1 MDVVLAKTFIAVC
14 DVGSFIKAS
23 ERLYVTQST
32 VSARIKQLEDQLGQ
46 ALFVRTKAGASLTPA
61 GQRFLPFAE
70 KFVQTWEHARQE
82 VALPESICSILTV
95 GAEFTLWERLFV
107 NWIPW
112 IRKALPDLAVRAE
125 VGTPGQLMTHL
136 AEGLLD
142 LAVTY
147 TPQQRSGLI
156 VEELMVEELVLAG
169 SRADARGPEDGDYIY
184 VDWGAEFRMA
194 HTEAFQ
200 YSTSP
205 VLAVD
210 YGPLALQHIVV
221 NGGSA
226 YLPLRLVRPRLQDG
240 SLHQIE
246 GAPVFQRSAYIARYP
261 SDDDVRFETAIE
273 GLRYVAALE
282 PEV

>member
-14 DVGSFIKAS
+14 DVGNFIKAS
-23 ERLYVTQST
+23 EHLYVTQST
-32 VSARIKQLEDQLGQ
+32 VSARIKQLEEQLGQ
-46 ALFVRTKAGASLTPA
+46 PLFVRTKAGASLTPA
-61 GQRFLPFAE
+61 GHRFLPFAE
-70 KFVQTWEHARQE
+70 KFAQTWEHARQE
-82 VALPESICSILTV
+82 ISLPESIRAILTV
-95 GAEFTLWERLFV
+95 GAEFTLWERLLV
-107 NWIPW
+107 NWVPW

-125 VGTPGQLMTHL
+125 VGTSGQLMGRL

-156 VEELMVEELVLAG
+156 VEELMVEDLVLAG
-169 SRADARGPEDGDYIY
+169 SRPQALGPEDDDYIY
-184 VDWGAEFRMA
+184 VDWGPDFRMD

-200 YSTSP
+200 HSTSP

-210 YGPLALQHIVV
+210 YGPLALQHILV

-226 YLPLRLVRPRLQDG
+226 YLPLRLVRTRLQDG
-240 SLHQIE
+240 SLHRIKD
-246 GAPVFQRSAYIARYP
+246 APAFKRTAYIARYP
-261 SDDDVRFETAIE
+261 SDDDARFETAIQ